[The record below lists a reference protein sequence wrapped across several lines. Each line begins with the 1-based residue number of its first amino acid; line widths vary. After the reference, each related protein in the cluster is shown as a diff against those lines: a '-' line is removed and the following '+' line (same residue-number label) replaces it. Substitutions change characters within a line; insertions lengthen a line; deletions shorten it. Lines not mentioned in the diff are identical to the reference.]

1 MSELSPSDL
10 SILLVEPSDTQ
21 RKIIIKH
28 LQEEEVR
35 NIEEAGSVNQ
45 ALVQIAKHKP
55 DLVVSALHFSD
66 GTALD
71 LLTRLK
77 KSPELA
83 DIAFMLVSSETR
95 KAQLEQFKQS
105 GVIAILPKPFT
116 RLHLGK
122 ALNAAM
128 DLLTPTELQLSLY
141 DITDVRVLI
150 VDDSKLARNHIRR
163 VLSNLGI
170 QQMQEA
176 EDGQQAIAILQ
187 QQMFDLVVTD
197 YNMPEINGQELTEF
211 IRGTSTQSHIPVL
224 MVTSEANETHLS
236 NIAQSGV
243 NAMCDKP
250 FEPETVRALLFQLL
264 EQH

>member
-55 DLVVSALHFSD
+55 DLVVSALHFAD

-77 KSPELA
+77 KSPDLA

-105 GVIAILPKPFT
+105 GVIAILPKPFS
-116 RLHLGK
+116 RIHLGK

-176 EDGQQAIAILQ
+176 EDGQQAISMLQ

-197 YNMPEINGQELTEF
+197 YNMPEVNGQELTEF
-211 IRGTSTQSHIPVL
+211 IRSTSTQSHIPVL

>member
-1 MSELSPSDL
+1 MREISPAEL
-10 SILLVEPSDTQ
+10 SILLVEPSEIQ

-28 LQEEEVR
+28 LHDEDVR
-35 NIEEAGSVNQ
+35 NIEQAQSVND
-45 ALVQIAKHKP
+45 ALQQIKQHQP
-55 DLVVSALHFSD
+55 DLVISALHFAD
-66 GTALD
+66 GTAQD
-71 LLTRLK
+71 LLQHLK
-77 KSPELA
+77 QHPQLA
-83 DIAFMLVSSETR
+83 EVAFMLVSSETR

-105 GVIAILPKPFT
+105 GVIAMLPKPFT
-116 RLHLGK
+116 RSHLGK

-128 DLLTPTELQLSLY
+128 DLLTPSELQLSLY
-141 DITDVRVLI
+141 DITEVRVLI

-170 QQMQEA
+170 QQLHEA
-176 EDGQQAIAILQ
+176 EDGQQAIHMLQ

-197 YNMPEINGQELTEF
+197 FNMPEVNGQELTEF
-211 IRGTSTQSHIPVL
+211 IRSTSTHSHIPVL

-250 FEPETVRALLFQLL
+250 FEPETVRGLLFKLL
-264 EQH
+264 EQT